1 MQSGS
6 WNFRPAL
13 WPSLATLISFPLLL
27 SLGFWQLD
35 RAAEKEQVM
44 QKFEANFSS
53 TPVDLNMNLPD
64 LNDHAAMQW
73 RNITVSGNFE
83 STHQF
88 LLDNQPMNF
97 KTGYLVFT
105 PFKLKDKPT
114 RVLINRGWVPANP
127 DRRILPDVSVSKESL
142 TISGTAKKPPFS
154 GVVLSEDLSENLE
167 NGLIRIQQV
176 DLEKIATTTG
186 ETFLPYI
193 VRLDID
199 DSQGYQRDWVLPGSG
214 AEKHYGYAFQ
224 WFAMAAALIIIYFV
238 VNFKRKRDDD

>member
-6 WNFRPAL
+6 WNFRPTL

-44 QKFEANFSS
+44 EKFKANFNGI
-53 TPVDLNMNLPD
+53 PIDLNSNPSD
-64 LNDHAAMQW
+64 LNDPTFMQW
-73 RNITVSGNFE
+73 RKIKVTGNFE

-105 PFKLKDKPT
+105 PFKLKNEST
-114 RVLINRGWVPANP
+114 RVLINRGWVAANP
-127 DRRILPDVSVSKESL
+127 DRNILPEINLSEENL

-154 GVVLSEDLSENLE
+154 GVALSEDLSENLK
-167 NGLIRIQQV
+167 NNLIRIQQV
-176 DLEKIATTTG
+176 DLEKVESKTG
-186 ETFLPYI
+186 QTFLPYI
-193 VRLDID
+193 VRLDKED
-199 DSQGYQRDWVLPGSG
+199 PQGYQSDWVLPGSG

-238 VNFKRKRDDD
+238 VNFKRKRNDI

>member
-1 MQSGS
+1 MQFGS
-6 WNFRPAL
+6 WNFRPTL

-35 RAAEKEQVM
+35 RATEKEQVM
-44 QKFEANFSS
+44 EKFEANYHGASI
-53 TPVDLNMNLPD
+53 DLNTNLSD
-64 LNDHAAMQW
+64 RNDPAAMQW
-73 RNITVSGNFE
+73 RNITVAGNFE
-83 STHQF
+83 STQQF

-105 PFKLKDKPT
+105 PFKLNDNPT

-127 DRRILPDVSVSKESL
+127 DRRILPEISISEENL
-142 TISGTAKKPPFS
+142 TISGTAKTPPFS

-176 DLEKIATTTG
+176 DLEKIAATTG

-193 VRLDID
+193 VRLDKD
-199 DSQGYQRDWVLPGSG
+199 DTRGYQRDWVLPGSG

-238 VNFKRKRDDD
+238 VNFKRKRNDN

>member
-1 MQSGS
+1 MQFGS
-6 WNFRPAL
+6 WNFRPTL

-35 RAAEKEQVM
+35 RATEKEQVM
-44 QKFEANFSS
+44 EKFEANYNGASI
-53 TPVDLNMNLPD
+53 DLNTNLSD
-64 LNDHAAMQW
+64 RNDPAAMQW
-73 RNITVSGNFE
+73 RNITVAGNFE
-83 STHQF
+83 STRQF

-105 PFKLKDKPT
+105 PFKLNDNPT

-127 DRRILPDVSVSKESL
+127 DRRILPEISISEENL

-176 DLEKIATTTG
+176 DLEKIAATTG

-193 VRLDID
+193 IRLDKD
-199 DSQGYQRDWVLPGSG
+199 DPRGYQRDWVLPGSG

-238 VNFKRKRDDD
+238 VNFKRKRNDN

>member
-44 QKFEANFSS
+44 EKFEANYNGV
-53 TPVDLNMNLPD
+53 PIDLNSNSSDRKDPTL
-64 LNDHAAMQW
+64 LQW
-73 RNITVSGNFE
+73 RKIKATGNFE

-105 PFKLKDKPT
+105 PFKLKNEST
-114 RVLINRGWVPANP
+114 RVLINRGWVASNP
-127 DRRILPDVSVSKESL
+127 DRKILPEINSSKENL

-154 GVVLSEDLSENLE
+154 GVALSEDLSEDLE

-176 DLEKIATTTG
+176 DLEKIESKTG
-186 ETFLPYI
+186 QNFLPYI
-193 VRLDID
+193 VRLDKED
-199 DSQGYQRDWVLPGSG
+199 PHGYQRDWVLPGSG

-238 VNFKRKRDDD
+238 VNFKRKHNDN